1 MSDPFGYDPDDAYYG
16 PLGEL
21 ARRHQTEIPINLMAF
36 YAMLLPA
43 IGWLIGRRAMIQ
55 ISRDK
60 HFCNLFTV
68 IVGKTGCGKGQ
79 CWNIVQS
86 LVEQI
91 DPTCPQRLH
100 RDVASAPGLIGLV
113 RDASTLVR
121 GKKVID
127 DPGVTDKRCFV
138 LFEEMDN
145 LFTAMGRQGSTLEK
159 LWNMAYDGRSL
170 ENNARDR
177 EKATNPHVS
186 CVCQITDESFRD
198 AVGTVSKGRGRSN
211 GFFNRFITV
220 RAVKE
225 RSLPRGGVM
234 PDVGDLIQELQTA
247 LAPLGACDSASPK
260 TIQWHPSAYPELDAF
275 HAALDGEHPFLSG
288 LDGLA
293 ARLKPNVMRIAMLF
307 AVIDRDEFIRPDHLR
322 AAKAFCLHCI
332 DDSRGF
338 FHPSSSSFAKP
349 SLDDRVLAVATKD
362 PCAATGF
369 HNLLGNK
376 CVGEALQASLSRLV
390 EQRAL
395 IREDFKPDHGKT
407 VPRWR
412 LADTLAEEP
421 ERNGTCQ

>member
-1 MSDPFGYDPDDAYYG
+1 MNDPLDYNPDDAYYG

-55 ISRDK
+55 ISRDQ
-60 HFCNLFTV
+60 HFCNLFTA

-91 DPTCPQRLH
+91 DPTCLRRLH

-113 RDASTLVR
+113 RDASTIVR
-121 GKKVID
+121 GKKVIE
-127 DPGVTDKRCFV
+127 DPGERDKRCFV

-145 LFTAMGRQGSTLEK
+145 LFTAMGRQGSTLDK
-159 LWNMAYDGRSL
+159 VWNMAYDGRSL
-170 ENNARDR
+170 ENNARER
-177 EKATNPHVS
+177 EKATNPHIS

-234 PDVGDLIQELQTA
+234 PDVGDLIQDIQTS
-247 LAPLGACDSASPK
+247 LESLGACESASPK
-260 TIQWHPSAYPELDAF
+260 TIQWCPILTP
-275 HAALDGEHPFLSG
+275 
-288 LDGLA
+288 
-293 ARLKPNVMRIAMLF
+293 RN
-307 AVIDRDEFIRPDHLR
+307 
-322 AAKAFCLHCI
+322 
-332 DDSRGF
+332 
-338 FHPSSSSFAKP
+338 
-349 SLDDRVLAVATKD
+349 
-362 PCAATGF
+362 TG
-369 HNLLGNK
+369 G
-376 CVGEALQASLSRLV
+376 S
-390 EQRAL
+390 
-395 IREDFKPDHGKT
+395 
-407 VPRWR
+407 
-412 LADTLAEEP
+412 
-421 ERNGTCQ
+421 